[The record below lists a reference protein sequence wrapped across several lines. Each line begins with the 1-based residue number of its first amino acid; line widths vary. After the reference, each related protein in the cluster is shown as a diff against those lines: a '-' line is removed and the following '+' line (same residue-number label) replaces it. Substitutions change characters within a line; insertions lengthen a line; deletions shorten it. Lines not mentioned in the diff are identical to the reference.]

1 MAIGTPKTGVAVC
14 DFKRKESGQGFR
26 SDNRVMFHNL
36 REDLRR
42 YGGPGPQLKA
52 LLLAPRVWAI
62 VNYRFARW
70 AHTARMPSVARIPF
84 KALAWLFT
92 FLIDLVTSIELPAQT
107 AIGAGLFIP
116 HAGYVIVA
124 SNASIGRH
132 CTLTQG
138 VSIGHRAGGDVSG
151 FDRPIVG
158 DRVYIG
164 PGAAVLGAIEIGD
177 DALIGANA
185 VVIRSVPPR
194 AMVVG
199 NPARLISM
207 KGSFD
212 LISYPGMERDPKR
225 LVSLA
230 ASQPSRPDGMFID
243 REK

>member
-1 MAIGTPKTGVAVC
+1 
-14 DFKRKESGQGFR
+14 
-26 SDNRVMFHNL
+26 MFFNL

-42 YGGPGPQLKA
+42 YGGPGQQVKA

-70 AHTARMPSVARIPF
+70 AYTARMPSVARVPLKIF
-84 KALAWLFT
+84 ARLFT
-92 FLIDLVTSIELPAQT
+92 FFIEMVTSVELSPQT

-116 HAGYVIVA
+116 HAGYVVVA
-124 SNASIGRH
+124 SNAIIGLH

-138 VSIGHRAGGDVSG
+138 VTIGHGAGGNVSQL
-151 FDRPIVG
+151 DSPVIG

-164 PGAAVLGAIEIGD
+164 PGAAVLGPIEIGD

-194 AMVVG
+194 AVVVG

-212 LISYPGMERDPKR
+212 LISYPSMEHDAER
-225 LVSLA
+225 LDSLA
-230 ASQPSRPDGMFID
+230 AAGPH
-243 REK
+243 E

>member
-1 MAIGTPKTGVAVC
+1 
-14 DFKRKESGQGFR
+14 
-26 SDNRVMFHNL
+26 MFSNL
-36 REDLRR
+36 REDLHR
-42 YGGPGPQLKA
+42 YGGPGQQVKA

-70 AHTARMPSVARIPF
+70 AYTARMPSVARVPLKI
-84 KALAWLFT
+84 LARLFT
-92 FLIDLVTSIELPAQT
+92 SLIEMVTSVELSPQT

-116 HAGYVIVA
+116 HAGYVVVA
-124 SNASIGRH
+124 SNAIIGLH

-138 VSIGHRAGGDVSG
+138 VTIGHGAGGNVSQL
-151 FDRPIVG
+151 DSPAIG

-164 PGAAVLGAIEIGD
+164 PGAAVLGPIEIGD

-194 AMVVG
+194 AVVVG

-212 LISYPGMERDPKR
+212 LISYPGMEHDTKR
-225 LVSLA
+225 LASLA
-230 ASQPSRPDGMFID
+230 AAGPH
-243 REK
+243 E

>member
-1 MAIGTPKTGVAVC
+1 
-14 DFKRKESGQGFR
+14 
-26 SDNRVMFHNL
+26 MFSNL

-42 YGGPGPQLKA
+42 YGGPGQQVKA

-70 AHTARMPSVARIPF
+70 AYTAQMPSVARVPLKIF
-84 KALAWLFT
+84 ARLFT
-92 FLIDLVTSIELPAQT
+92 FFSEMVTSVELSPQT

-116 HAGYVIVA
+116 HAGYVVVA
-124 SNASIGRH
+124 SNAIIGLH

-138 VSIGHRAGGDVSG
+138 VTIGHGAGGNVSQL
-151 FDRPIVG
+151 DSPVIG

-164 PGAAVLGAIEIGD
+164 PGAAVLGPIEIGD

-194 AMVVG
+194 AVVVG

-212 LISYPGMERDPKR
+212 LISYPSMEHDTKR
-225 LVSLA
+225 LASLA
-230 ASQPSRPDGMFID
+230 AAGPH
-243 REK
+243 E